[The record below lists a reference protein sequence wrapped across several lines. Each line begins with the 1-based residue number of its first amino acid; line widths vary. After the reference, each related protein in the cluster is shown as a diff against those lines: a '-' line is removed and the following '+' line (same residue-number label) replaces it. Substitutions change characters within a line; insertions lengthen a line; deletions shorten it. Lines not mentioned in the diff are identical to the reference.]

1 MGQFFIVLVTNQA
14 IFDISFFSPKIHY
27 NECDFYVSSVVV
39 DNDFGRSFGPGL
51 WRHKYRVAALD
62 MINR

>member
-14 IFDISFFSPKIHY
+14 IFDISFFPPKITY

-39 DNDFGRSFGPGL
+39 DNDFGCSFWPGIME
-51 WRHKYRVAALD
+51 A
-62 MINR
+62 